1 MEEVFPRV
9 VFYIFGLPVRNT
21 VVSTWVTMVVII
33 GLVWLLRKKLPD
45 LLVMVIEFLRSQIS
59 DVIDGHSPDPYIP
72 FLGTLFIFLL
82 IANNISILPVVVAPT
97 LDINAPIAAA
107 ILVFFAVHY
116 FGLREKGVG
125 PYLKEQLSPM
135 IVLDVIGQVS
145 RTMSLSLRLF
155 GNILA
160 TEIIVAVIY
169 RLVGPVAPIP
179 MIVLGLVTGVLQAYI
194 FLVLSISAIAAAVRL
209 RSVA

>member
-82 IANNISILPVVVAPT
+82 IANNISVVPVVVAPT
-97 LDINAPIAAA
+97 LDINVPLAAA

-135 IVLDVIGQVS
+135 IVLDIIGQVS

-169 RLVGPVAPIP
+169 RLVGPVAPLP

-194 FLVLSISAIAAAVRL
+194 FLVLAISAIAAAVRA
-209 RSVA
+209 RAVA

>member
-21 VVSTWVTMVVII
+21 VVSTWITMVVII

-82 IANNISILPVVVAPT
+82 IANNISILPVVMAPT
-97 LDINAPIAAA
+97 LDINAPLAAA

-194 FLVLSISAIAAAVRL
+194 FLVLAISAIASAVRL
-209 RSVA
+209 RPVA

>member
-1 MEEVFPRV
+1 MQEVFPRV
-9 VFYIFGLPVRNT
+9 VLYIFGLPVRNT
-21 VVSTWVTMVVII
+21 VVSTWITMAVII

-59 DVIDGHSPDPYIP
+59 DVIDGYSPDTYIP
-72 FLGTLFIFLL
+72 FLGTLLIFLL
-82 IANNISILPVVVAPT
+82 VANNIGILPYVVAPT
-97 LDINAPIAAA
+97 LDINTPLAAA
-107 ILVFFAVHY
+107 LLVFFAVHY

-169 RLVGPVAPIP
+169 RLVGPLAPLP

-194 FLVLSISAIAAAVRL
+194 FLVLAISAIAAAVRV
-209 RSVA
+209 RAVA

>member
-1 MEEVFPRV
+1 MQEVFPRV
-9 VFYIFGLPVRNT
+9 VLYIFGLPVRNT
-21 VVSTWVTMVVII
+21 VVSTWITMAVII

-59 DVIDGHSPDPYIP
+59 DVIDGYSPDTYIP
-72 FLGTLFIFLL
+72 FLGTLLIFLRV
-82 IANNISILPVVVAPT
+82 ANNIGILPYVVAPT
-97 LDINAPIAAA
+97 LDINTPLAAA
-107 ILVFFAVHY
+107 LLVFFAVHY

-169 RLVGPVAPIP
+169 RLVGPLAPLP

-194 FLVLSISAIAAAVRL
+194 FLVLAISAIAAAVRV
-209 RSVA
+209 RAVA